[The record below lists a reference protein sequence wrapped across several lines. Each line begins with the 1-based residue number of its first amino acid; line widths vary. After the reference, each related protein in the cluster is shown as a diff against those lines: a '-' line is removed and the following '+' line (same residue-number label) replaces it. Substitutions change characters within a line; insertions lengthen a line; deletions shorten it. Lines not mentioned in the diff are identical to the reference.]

1 MTIEGIRKCLVISL
15 RYSWRSIRQYPLVS
29 AFLLFLYIYLPSI
42 FSFIVYSSP
51 VIACT
56 ALLLGALLVYGEPDE
71 PEDVKSVDLSVKVAE
86 TEERSRDFDV
96 LKKGERYMSEENA
109 EKRRPTNV
117 TKDDPFKRSHDDG
130 DGDRK
135 DSMDLAASSSRK
147 IAEKEVQTEKT
158 LTNGVEAHDLEFIEK
173 ELFSI
178 ENSAYHEQGIAEG
191 LKVETE
197 QPLDNQFDSSLG
209 SPWLEVNNHDVSSD
223 SESDESDG
231 EESLSPDASITDI
244 VPIIDELHP
253 LLESANPQPAHR
265 SIDTSDA
272 ASRAS
277 SPEREFDDASVEEE
291 TENQA
296 DEEDEEAQEEKD
308 NTEAV
313 VKWTADDQKNLM
325 DLGSSELERNQRLEN
340 LIAKRRAK
348 KLQRFQ
354 TDKNLIDLDTEPLP
368 FMEDIIRL
376 NVQVPAISAPRSN
389 PFDLPFDSKESLGQP
404 IPGSAPSVLLPRR
417 NPFDLPY
424 YQNEESGN
432 VTGENS
438 RPYDASFSQRD
449 TLPRRID
456 RLNLGA
462 VSDDASQEKSKPKL
476 KPYFVPEKMSEPN
489 FASFES
495 QLSEES
501 DSEGSSA
508 SEADSASA
516 VFNQDH
522 ELSKY
527 ETHEQVSYMNQDV
540 DFVEQE
546 SDSSVEVGS
555 ANLEQEDNGADAVK
569 EEIAEV
575 EFSSPVSSTAN
586 LVVIDERYDGSSSS
600 SCSEDVRGTET
611 SIHIEPI
618 NSAHMVGDSLRSFD
632 PTLSVVKPDLPGDR
646 AEVIHDSQVGEP
658 GLSGQEVGGANDRQI
673 ADPVYDSSPSAKST
687 SHIASL
693 EALFS
698 NVKGKEGFSTG
709 PSLASDMQANSHEVF
724 STPKA
729 FEHGTTSEEVKG
741 LNEVSD
747 EVHANLRE
755 IRSVSE
761 VSDSGINLAE
771 NFHVEDSSDGENGEL
786 RPKPS
791 KQFDSSMIDSCSEK
805 QDAPNQFQ
813 FPVLISNDV
822 GISVNQQSSLN
833 ISLQPLALGS
843 DAGSSVPFDG
853 NLEMKNAKL
862 HIPEPSVID
871 TKNSAQQSSQEIIAS
886 RTSGSTVENSEAL
899 GESPKPLN
907 SKDELGHPEYEVN
920 KKQSEA
926 D

>member
-1 MTIEGIRKCLVISL
+1 MKIEGIRKCLVFSL

-29 AFLLFLYIYLPSI
+29 AFLLFVLFLYIYLPSI

-71 PEDVKSVDLSVKVAE
+71 PEDVKSVVDLSVKVAE

-96 LKKGERYMSEENA
+96 LKKGERYISEVNA
-109 EKRRPTNV
+109 KKRQPTNV
-117 TKDDPFKRSHDDG
+117 TKEDDG

-135 DSMDLAASSSRK
+135 DSMDLAASSSSK

-158 LTNGVEAHDLEFIEK
+158 LTNGVEARDLEFIEK

-178 ENSAYHEQGIAEG
+178 ESSAYHEQGIAEG

-209 SPWLEVNNHDVSSD
+209 SPWLDVNNHGVSSD

-231 EESLSPDASITDI
+231 EESLSPDTSMTDI

-253 LLESANPQPAHR
+253 LLESANLQPAHR

-272 ASRAS
+272 TSRAS
-277 SPEREFDDASVEEE
+277 SPEREFEDASAEEE

-308 NTEAV
+308 NNEAV
-313 VKWTADDQKNLM
+313 VKWTADDQKNLL

-368 FMEDIIRL
+368 FMEDISRL

-389 PFDLPFDSKESLGQP
+389 PFDLPFDSEESLGQP

-424 YQNEESGN
+424 YQNEESSN
-432 VTGENS
+432 VTGENP

-449 TLPRRID
+449 TLTRRID

-508 SEADSASA
+508 SESDSASA

-527 ETHEQVSYMNQDV
+527 GTHQQVSYVNQDV

-546 SDSSVEVGS
+546 IDLSFEVGS
-555 ANLEQEDNGADAVK
+555 ANLEQEGNGADAVE
-569 EEIAEV
+569 EEIGDLES
-575 EFSSPVSSTAN
+575 SSPVSSAVN
-586 LVVIDERYDGSSSS
+586 LEVIDERYDGSSSS

-611 SIHIEPI
+611 NIHIEPI
-618 NSAHMVGDSLRSFD
+618 NSAHMVGDSQRSFD
-632 PTLSVVKPDLPGDR
+632 PTLSVVKPDLPGDG
-646 AEVIHDSQVGEP
+646 AEVIRDDSQVGES
-658 GLSGQEVGGANDRQI
+658 GLSGKGVGGGADDRQI
-673 ADPVYDSSPSAKST
+673 ADPVYDSSPNAKSS

-698 NVKGKEGFSTG
+698 NIKGKEGFSTG
-709 PSLASDMQANSHEVF
+709 PSLASDLQANLHEVF

-729 FEHGTTSEEVKG
+729 FEHGTTLEEGDFMLVRESIPPVSQNYIDQFVSDQENVVDKVKG

-747 EVHANLRE
+747 EAKANLRE
-755 IRSVSE
+755 IKSVSE
-761 VSDSGINLAE
+761 VSDSGKNLAE
-771 NFHVEDSSDGENGEL
+771 NFHVEDLSDGENGEL
-786 RPKPS
+786 QPKL
-791 KQFDSSMIDSCSEK
+791 D
-805 QDAPNQFQ
+805 
-813 FPVLISNDV
+813 
-822 GISVNQQSSLN
+822 QQSVME
-833 ISLQPLALGS
+833 QPLPLGS
-843 DAGSSVPFDG
+843 DPGSSVPFDG

-871 TKNSAQQSSQEIIAS
+871 TKSPAQQSSQEIAAS
-886 RTSGSTVENSEAL
+886 CTSGSTFDNSEAL
-899 GESPKPLN
+899 GDSPKSLN
-907 SKDELGHPEYEVN
+907 SKDGLGHPEYEVN
-920 KKQSEA
+920 KNQSEA